1 MARKGKRSF
10 KRTKKG
16 KSKSRMK
23 VKVPR
28 MGFAGKVMKKGLQL
42 VKDRVVPIGKKFL
55 KTKAHDFIESL

>member
-1 MARKGKRSF
+1 
-10 KRTKKG
+10 
-16 KSKSRMK
+16 MK